1 MRKGFVFLGLAAAG
15 AAAALMVSPEVRAA
29 KEGKAPK
36 GGAFFSY
43 AVQFQCGDNATSD
56 SPSVLEGGYA
66 TAATVHN
73 AAVLPATVQMH
84 VALSWPP
91 GEQTPG
97 SVSDANQLV
106 LPAGAALHITCAEIP
121 DAFSFLVAP
130 TQEDYYEG
138 MLVIDSPTP
147 LDVAAIYTSGKNDDG
162 EPDNARVRTLQVV
175 NVPERLVNRGAQVVL
190 CHVPGDSD
198 QTIAVAEAAVQAHLD
213 HGDTLGPCSAPL

>member
-15 AAAALMVSPEVRAA
+15 AVAALIASPDVWA
-29 KEGKAPK
+29 KKEKSSK
-36 GGAFFSY
+36 GSGFFSY

-73 AAVLPATVQMH
+73 AAVLPATVQTH
-84 VALSWPP
+84 VALTWPP

-138 MLVIDSPTP
+138 MLVIDSTTP
-147 LDVAAIYTSGKNDDG
+147 LDVAAIYTSGKDDDG
-162 EPDNARVRTLQVV
+162 EPENARVRTLQVV
-175 NVPERLVNRGAQVVL
+175 NVPERLVNRGSQVVL
-190 CHVPGDSD
+190 CHLPSEED
-198 QTIAVAEAAVQAHLD
+198 QTLAVAEAAVQAHLD
-213 HGDTLGPCSAPL
+213 HGDTLGPCPAPL